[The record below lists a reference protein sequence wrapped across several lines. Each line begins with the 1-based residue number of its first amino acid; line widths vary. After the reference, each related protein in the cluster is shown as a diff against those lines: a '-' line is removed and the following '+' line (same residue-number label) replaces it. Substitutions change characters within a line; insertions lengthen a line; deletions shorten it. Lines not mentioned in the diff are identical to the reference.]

1 VEQLVWHVAAHEVGH
16 AIYNLETMNEPLGNP
31 SYLTLLEE
39 PRAELT
45 AMFTL
50 KLLYEKG
57 VLTWPHLTECLVHFA
72 LDALRYFAKYNS
84 APLKPYIIFQIYA
97 YKVYHSVGFLS
108 LNDEGRVVIDATK
121 TLEVLTVFS
130 DKYLEILGAEDLCDG
145 PALESIVQQMSSESD
160 FVQHV
165 VAQVFKK

>member
-1 VEQLVWHVAAHEVGH
+1 
-16 AIYNLETMNEPLGNP
+16 MKEPLGNP

-57 VLTWPHLTECLVHFA
+57 MLTLPHLIECLVHFA
-72 LDALRYFAKYNS
+72 LDALRYFAKYSS

-97 YKVYHSVGFLS
+97 YKVYQSVGFLS
-108 LNDEGRVVIDATK
+108 LNEEGKVVIDPSK
-121 TLEVLTVFS
+121 TLEVLSIFS
-130 DKYLEILGAEDLCDG
+130 EKYLQILHAEDVLDG
-145 PALESIVQQMSSESD
+145 PCLSRIVDEMSSETE
-160 FVQHV
+160 FITHV
-165 VAQVFKK
+165 VSKVYKK

>member
-1 VEQLVWHVAAHEVGH
+1 MWHVAAHEVGH
-16 AIYNLETMNEPLGNP
+16 AIYNLETMKGPLGNP

-50 KLLYEKG
+50 KLLYEKAM
-57 VLTWPHLTECLVHFA
+57 LTLPHLIECLVHFA
-72 LDALRYFAKYNS
+72 LDALRYFAKYSS

-108 LNDEGRVVIDATK
+108 LNDQEKVVIDPSK
-121 TLEVLTVFS
+121 TLEVLTIFS
-130 DKYLEILGAEDLCDG
+130 EKYLQILHAEDIADG
-145 PALESIVQQMSSESD
+145 PCLANIVEEMRSETD
-160 FVQHV
+160 FIQHV
-165 VAQVFKK
+165 VSKVFNK

>member
-1 VEQLVWHVAAHEVGH
+1 VWHVAAHEVGH
-16 AIYNLETMNEPLGNP
+16 AIYNLEAMREPLGNP
-31 SYLTLLEE
+31 AFLTLLEE

-50 KLLYEKG
+50 KLLHEKG
-57 VLTWPHLTECLVHFA
+57 VLTAPHLTDCLVHFA
-72 LDALRYFAKYNS
+72 LDALRYFAKYHS

-97 YKVYHSVGFLS
+97 YKVYHSTGFLS
-108 LNDEGRVVIDATK
+108 LNEEGRVVIDGSK
-121 TLEVLTVFS
+121 TLEVLTLFTE
-130 DKYLEILGAEDLCDG
+130 KYLEILAAEDVCDG
-145 PALESIVQQMSSESD
+145 GVLERIVEEMRSESE